1 MRIRWSPIAR
11 GAALVALILL
21 AACQS
26 QFLAGGKLHFDQG
39 RYDKAL
45 ENFEKALAEQPN
57 NGEVHLWYA
66 RTLAELERDDE
77 AVAELKRAVE
87 LDPLQQEM
95 VTNTYGSYWSKRY
108 NSALAYAK
116 AADQAREQ
124 GNESEVTKQ
133 RELAEERFRRAII
146 FAPDSVQNYSN
157 LGKVL
162 FQLGRLDEAME
173 SFQRAKTMSEGKP
186 YIQTFLFSLFKT
198 LGTQALESEDK
209 ASLERAVS
217 LLTDASRL
225 PAEPE
230 RMIEVHYNLGAAY
243 YALSSKDEAHK
254 AEYLDRAA
262 EYFNMV
268 LTADP
273 EDAVALENLAYVYAD
288 QGKLDEATAAAQ
300 RRLDLEPWAP
310 ESHFLMQHLY
320 KLAKNDRQ
328 ANAHLLIIQ
337 MRNQGERVP
346 VETVRADA
354 VRISPTCDMM
364 KVLRER
370 GAPDE
375 RRSYTISQTTYEA
388 WFYWTGGRIYI
399 FQGGAEKFRTNFKGV
414 APEKLA
420 EILAG

>member
-11 GAALVALILL
+11 GAAFAALILL

-77 AVAELKRAVE
+77 AVAELKRAIE

-95 VTNTYGSYWSKRY
+95 VSNTYMSYWSKRY

-124 GNESEVTKQ
+124 GNEAEVTKQ

-173 SFQRAKTMSEGKP
+173 SFQKAKTMSEGKP
-186 YIQTFLFSLFKT
+186 YIQAFLFSLFKT

-209 ASLERAVS
+209 ASLERAVA

-230 RMIEVHYNLGAAY
+230 KMIEVHYNLGAAY
-243 YALSSKDEAHK
+243 YALSSKDEARK
-254 AEYLDRAA
+254 TEYLDRAA
-262 EYFNMV
+262 EYFNKV
-268 LTADP
+268 LAVDP

-300 RRLDLEPWAP
+300 KRLDLEPWAP

-337 MRNQGERVP
+337 MRNQGERIP

-370 GAPDE
+370 GVPDE
-375 RRSYTISQTTYEA
+375 RRSYTISQATYEA